1 MLPKQGIYLRF
12 TEDDSPAGLEK
23 LIDDKLTD
31 SELAAAR
38 VTPNMIRL
46 WGGIEH
52 IDDIL
57 ADLDQAPA
65 AAG

>member
-1 MLPKQGIYLRF
+1 MTKQGIDVRF
-12 TEDDSPAGLEK
+12 AEDDSPAGLEK

-38 VTPNMIRL
+38 VTPDMIRL
-46 WGGIEH
+46 CVGIEH

-57 ADLDQAPA
+57 ADLDQALA